1 MEYQVEEVSPV
12 KRKVSVQVPVEEVHA
27 AISATVALYRR
38 DVDVKGFRKGKVPSS
53 VIEGKY
59 RKKIIAEATTDLV
72 NLHINEIM
80 GELKVT
86 PLSGI
91 DFDGGELVR
100 DQAFDYVLGFEV
112 MPEFVVPSFEGLEV
126 EEETPE
132 VDDKEVEAVFERMR
146 SQLAELEPIDEER
159 EPQDGEIAVIDF
171 KALKDG
177 EVFENFAAENFEL
190 PLGEGQTLVDFEN
203 LVKSLKPGAEDTKEV
218 TFPEDFLNPE
228 LAGKTFDMQV
238 KLKSIKKK
246 VLPEVND
253 DLAQKAGGF
262 ANVAQMREAVINSY
276 TESRKQLYK
285 SNSQKELLDKL
296 LKQVDFQVP
305 ESLVEKNVERM
316 LSETIDRLERQ
327 GKGLQALGKSID
339 DLKEEFKP
347 QAEDLARSEVMLLAV
362 AKQESLNVDDRE
374 LDFYFQQLAARTG
387 QDFTQ
392 LKKYHIE
399 NNLMYAV
406 RDRLLADKAM
416 ELMYSKAEIKL
427 IPAKSGDADGD
438 KEETTDS
445 SEETE

>member
-12 KRKVSVQVPVEEVHA
+12 TRKISVQVPVEEVHA

-59 RKKIIAEATTDLV
+59 RKKIIGEATTDLV

-80 GELKVT
+80 GELKAT
-86 PLSGI
+86 PVSGI
-91 DFDGGELVR
+91 EFDGDELVR
-100 DQAFDYVLGFEV
+100 DQPFEYALSFEV
-112 MPEFVVPSFEGLEV
+112 MPEFDIPSYAGIEV
-126 EEETPE
+126 EEEIPE
-132 VDDKEVEAVFERMR
+132 VDEKEVEAVFERMR
-146 SQLAELEPIDEER
+146 SQLAELEPINEDR

-171 KALKDG
+171 KALKNG
-177 EVFENFAAENFEL
+177 ELFENFAADNFEL
-190 PLGEGQTLVDFEN
+190 PLGEGQTLGEFEDAI
-203 LVKSLKPGAEDTKEV
+203 KSLKPGEEKTTEI

-228 LAGKTFDMQV
+228 LAGQALDMQV
-238 KLKSIKKK
+238 KLKGIKKK
-246 VLPEVND
+246 ILPEVND

-262 ANVAQMREAVINSY
+262 ETVHQMREAVVNSY

-296 LKQVDFQVP
+296 LKQVDFELP
-305 ESLVEKNVERM
+305 ESLVKKNVDRM
-316 LSETIDRLERQ
+316 LAETAERLERQ
-327 GKGLQALGKSID
+327 GKGLQALGKSVD
-339 DLKEEFKP
+339 ELREEFKP
-347 QAEDLARSEVMLLAV
+347 NAEELARSEVMLLAV
-362 AKQESLNVDDRE
+362 ANQEGLNVDDRE

-406 RDRLLADKAM
+406 KDRLLAVQGNGA
-416 ELMYSKAEIKL
+416 YV
-427 IPAKSGDADGD
+427 
-438 KEETTDS
+438 
-445 SEETE
+445 